1 MPVSASSRVFEL
13 AGLKMTL
20 VPDGAEAEP
29 WHVGVPDVDASWRA
43 LIRAVESAPVAART
57 LIDLLALTAVNS
69 VPHGLVAESS
79 AYSMLMSGAE
89 YRAWLAGRSRCE
101 AGQAREPDRQVVLL
115 ERNGDVLTITL
126 NRPERHN
133 AFDRHIRDAL
143 CDAFDLVLADHTI
156 DQVVLRGNG
165 ASFCSGGDL
174 NEFGTTTDLAAAH
187 VIRVDRSVA
196 AGLDAVR
203 DRVTVQLHG
212 ACIGAGIE
220 LASFASRIVA
230 HPASVI
236 RLPEL
241 SMGLIPGAGGTVG
254 ITRRIG
260 AWRTAFLALS
270 GEPLPVATALRW
282 GLVDDVVT

>member
-1 MPVSASSRVFEL
+1 MLVSASSRVFEL

-20 VPDGAEAEP
+20 VADGAEAEP
-29 WHVGVPDVDASWRA
+29 WHVGVPDVEASWRA
-43 LIRAVESAPVAART
+43 LTRAVESAPVAART
-57 LIDLLALTAVNS
+57 LIDLLALTAANS

-89 YRAWLAGRSRCE
+89 YRAWLAGRSRRE
-101 AGQAREPDRQVVLL
+101 AREPDRQVVLL
-115 ERNGDVLTITL
+115 ERDGDVLTITL
-126 NRPERHN
+126 NRPQRHN

-143 CDAFDLVLADHTI
+143 CDAFDLVLADDTI
-156 DQVVLRGNG
+156 DQVILRGNG

-174 NEFGTTTDLAAAH
+174 NEFGTTADLAAAH

-196 AGLDAVR
+196 ARLYSVR

-220 LASFASRIVA
+220 LASFASHVVA

-254 ITRRIG
+254 ITLRIG

-270 GEPLPVATALRW
+270 GEPLPVITALRW